1 MWAWSELEKASHI
14 QRPILQIR
22 DLSPKVHL
30 AEVNLIHPASWL
42 AQRLPTWP
50 VTSPRLSAPLG
61 HQVVLTDVVQGA
73 CAKAPVELLG
83 AKSPKVMDGEGPQ
96 VEHIVARELGALF
109 HQHHSGPQQCQL
121 HSSPQTTRSSAHH
134 QAL

>member
-1 MWAWSELEKASHI
+1 MRLARAGSLRDHSI
-14 QRPILQIR
+14 QLPILQVKN
-22 DLSPKVHL
+22 LSPKHHL
-30 AEVNLIHPASWL
+30 GEVNLVRSASWL
-42 AQRLPTWP
+42 AQQPLTG
-50 VTSPRLSAPLG
+50 LSLDPAPPG

-73 CAKAPVELLG
+73 CAEAPTELLRTEC
-83 AKSPKVMDGEGPQ
+83 PKVMDGEGPE

-109 HQHHSGPQQCQL
+109 HQYHTGPQQCQL